1 MDALGYN
8 SAFTLAEGQVT
19 LEAWD
24 FQAEYSQ
31 ASFQTLRAAGHWQA
45 KYRLLLQWGKAVDAK
60 PWLRRDEFRVRGCET
75 SLWLQA
81 EQRDGHWF
89 FALDGESRIVKGLAV
104 LVLSELNGTQCSAAC
119 LSRLLPALT
128 DAGVSQHLSPSR
140 NNGLRALLVRLQAL
154 CAE

>member
-1 MDALGYN
+1 VALK
-8 SAFTLAEGQVT
+8 
-19 LEAWD
+19 AWNYQEE
-24 FQAEYSQ
+24 FSP
-31 ASFQTLRAAGHWQA
+31 ASFQALQAAGHWQA

-60 PWLRRDEFRVRGCET
+60 LWLRQDEFLVRGCET

-89 FALDGESRIVKGLAV
+89 FALDGDSRIVKGLAV
-104 LVLSELNGTQCSAAC
+104 LVLGELNGTQCNPAC
-119 LSRLLPALT
+119 MSRLLPALT